1 MTRPARASLALLA
14 LLTVSTAQA
23 QGPGLERVMHK
34 KLEVS
39 QQILEAVVT
48 SRWDALEARSRDLEA
63 LTNTSGWTVLK
74 APEYAR
80 HSDAFR
86 AAVRTLHDAAAK
98 RDLDAT
104 PKAYVAMT
112 LSCVEC
118 HRYLARIRIAEE

>member
-1 MTRPARASLALLA
+1 MTRPVRASLALLA

-48 SRWDALEARSRDLEA
+48 SRWDAL
-63 LTNTSGWTVLK
+63 TNTSGWSVLK

-86 AAVRTLHDAAAK
+86 AAVRTLRDAAAK

-118 HRYLARIRIAEE
+118 HRYLARVRVAGE

>member
-1 MTRPARASLALLA
+1 MTRPARASLALVA
-14 LLTVSTAQA
+14 LLGVSAVQA
-23 QGPGLERVMHK
+23 QGPALDRVMHK
-34 KLEVS
+34 KLEAS
-39 QQILEAVVT
+39 QQILEAMVT
-48 SRWDALEARSRDLEA
+48 SRWDALEARSRELES
-63 LTNTSGWTVLK
+63 LTNDPGWTVLK

-80 HSDAFR
+80 HSNAFR

-118 HRYLARIRIAEE
+118 HRYLARNRLARE

>member
-1 MTRPARASLALLA
+1 MTRPARASLALVA
-14 LLTVSTAQA
+14 LLGVSAVQA
-23 QGPGLERVMHK
+23 QGPALDRVMHK
-34 KLEVS
+34 KLEAS
-39 QQILEAVVT
+39 QQILEAMVT
-48 SRWDALEARSRDLEA
+48 SRWDALEARSRELES
-63 LTNTSGWTVLK
+63 LTNDPGWTVLK

-80 HSDAFR
+80 HSNGFR

-118 HRYLARIRIAEE
+118 HRYLARNRLARE